1 MRRLGLGL
9 IALALASG
17 VQAKGWGPKANIVRS
32 DGVVIGTARAM
43 VTPGGLALKLKAKGL
58 PPGEIGMHIHEA
70 GRCEGPDFK
79 SAGAHWNPGGK
90 QHGRLNPAGEHAG
103 DLGNIQVE
111 TDGSI
116 KMDYLPDPA
125 GNVPNALDAD
135 GASLVI
141 HAQRDDEQ
149 TDPSG
154 NSGARIACA
163 VLAPPR

>member
-1 MRRLGLGL
+1 
-9 IALALASG
+9 
-17 VQAKGWGPKANIVRS
+17 
-32 DGVVIGTARAM
+32 
-43 VTPGGLALKLKAKGL
+43 
-58 PPGEIGMHIHEA
+58 MHIHEA

-111 TDGSI
+111 ADGSI

>member
-43 VTPGGLALKLKAKGL
+43 VTPGGLALKLKPKGL

-79 SAGAHWNPGGK
+79 SAGAHWNPAGRK
-90 QHGRLNPAGEHAG
+90 HGTDNPAGPHAG
-103 DLGNIQVE
+103 EILQ
-111 TDGSI
+111 
-116 KMDYLPDPA
+116 PP
-125 GNVPNALDAD
+125 
-135 GASLVI
+135 ASLPTRSR
-141 HAQRDDEQ
+141 QR
-149 TDPSG
+149 
-154 NSGARIACA
+154 
-163 VLAPPR
+163 